1 MDSISAAESGAAA
14 SHKVDQEESMQ
25 ALFTSSQAQ
34 IAAHFTSFGSVL
46 NKIVAD
52 QEELKKQVQDLTSA
66 KATHVEQDPFA
77 SSPFTRSGRAT
88 GGASSSASRGTQSRR
103 RPRQQVHSITD

>member
-1 MDSISAAESGAAA
+1 MDPMSATESGAATNRKA
-14 SHKVDQEESMQ
+14 DQEESMQ

-46 NKIVAD
+46 NKIMAD

-66 KATHVEQDPFA
+66 KATHVQQDPFA
-77 SSPFTRSGRAT
+77 SSPFTRTGRAS
-88 GGASSSASRGTQSRR
+88 GVASSSASRGTAVTPPAPVSSRF
-103 RPRQQVHSITD
+103 SY